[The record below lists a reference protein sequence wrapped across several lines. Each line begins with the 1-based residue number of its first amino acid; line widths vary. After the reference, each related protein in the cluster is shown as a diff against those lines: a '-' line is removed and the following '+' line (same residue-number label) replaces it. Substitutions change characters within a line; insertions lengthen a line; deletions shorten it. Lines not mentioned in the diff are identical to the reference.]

1 MTEAPAGR
9 SQEAGDPAAAVARH
23 RAALI
28 AQCPVPLP
36 PPSAEEASKLPINV
50 VHWGGTGPKVL
61 VVHGGVQGGLGGG
74 PRTFARQ
81 EALAERGW
89 QLVVVE
95 RPGFG
100 RSPSRGLDDMEADSI
115 WIADMLGDGM
125 HLIGH
130 SWGGA
135 DALLAAA
142 RRPESVRSLTLIEPA
157 LQALL
162 LGDPRVKTDP
172 AIRSASAHIM
182 TMMMNAKTP
191 GEYGMTFAKSMGAE
205 TEGGAPNAVA
215 AAYQADPE
223 QAERVGCALLMARM
237 AAPDVLRR
245 AAAVVAQARFP
256 VLVVSGGW
264 SPFFDAVGDVA
275 AELTGGRHVKV
286 EAPNH
291 FVQLSSPERFNT
303 LVDTFMREAEQGRT
317 KAD

>member
-1 MTEAPAGR
+1 MIERLAVR
-9 SQEAGDPAAAVARH
+9 SEEAGDPAAAIARH
-23 RAALI
+23 RATLI

-36 PPSAEEASKLPINV
+36 PPSAEDASKLPINV
-50 VHWGGTGPKVL
+50 VHWGGSGPKVL

-81 EALAERGW
+81 EALAEQGW
-89 QLVVVE
+89 QLVVVA

-100 RSPSRGLDDMEADSI
+100 RSPSRGVDDMEADSV

-135 DALLAAA
+135 DALLATA

-162 LGDPRVKTDP
+162 LADPRVKTDP
-172 AIRSASAHIM
+172 AIRSASAHVM

-191 GEYGMTFAKSMGAE
+191 GEYGMTFAQSMGAE
-205 TEGGAPNAVA
+205 TDGGALNAVA

-223 QAERVGCALLMARM
+223 QAKRVGCALLMARM
-237 AAPDVLRR
+237 APPDVLRQ
-245 AAAVVAQARFP
+245 AAAAVAQARVP

-264 SPFFDAVGDVA
+264 SSFFDAVGDVA

-291 FVQLSSPERFNT
+291 FVQMSNPEGFNT
-303 LVDTFMREAEQGRT
+303 LVDTFMRGAEQSRM
-317 KAD
+317 KVE